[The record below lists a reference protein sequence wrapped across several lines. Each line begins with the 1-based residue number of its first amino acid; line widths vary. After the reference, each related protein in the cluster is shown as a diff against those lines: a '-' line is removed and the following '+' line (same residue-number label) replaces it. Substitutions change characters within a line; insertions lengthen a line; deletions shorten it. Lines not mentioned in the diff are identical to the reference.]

1 MTQMQSPYQ
10 DQSDV
15 ALYQEPDRTS
25 IMAIMSLIFGVG
37 GCCLG
42 LTSIP
47 AILLGIFSLLG
58 ISRSKGRVGGTGF
71 GIAGLL
77 IGIIT
82 LALWGGAIGAG
93 VYGLNQMVS
102 VFGAKTEQI
111 LLDIQADNFDSSR
124 ALMRSPA
131 ADVSDEQMIEFRE
144 SYQAAMGDL
153 VSKPDGIGDLLSG
166 YVAVG
171 EAIQPYNGRPGFIPI
186 PMRFDS
192 GFGLVIYV
200 MDPNSTS
207 DGDLSPNH
215 LIVIDAD
222 GNEYILPPGEINIE
236 QAIQDIIHSDEAAD
250 AEAEIDADS
259 GADPDMETDGT
270 DDP

>member
-82 LALWGGAIGAG
+82 LALWGGAIGAS

-102 VFGAKTEQI
+102 IYGVKTEQI
-111 LLDIQADNFDSSR
+111 FLDIQADNFDSSR

-131 ADVSDEQMIEFRE
+131 ADSSDEQLMLFRE
-144 SYQAAMGDL
+144 SYQAAMGD
-153 VSKPDGIGDLLSG
+153 VISKPDGIGDLISG

-171 EAIQPYNGRPGFIPI
+171 EAIQPYNGRPGYIPI

-200 MDPNSTS
+200 MELSSNQS
-207 DGDLSPNH
+207 GDLSPKQ
-215 LIVIDAD
+215 LIVIDAN
-222 GNEYILPPGEINIE
+222 GNEYMLPAPGTVIE
-236 QAIQDIIHSDEAAD
+236 QVVETEVDADPAAD
-250 AEAEIDADS
+250 LDSDSDTDADV
-259 GADPDMETDGT
+259 T